1 LRVRSSIL
9 TAVALALA
17 VVRSASGQTER
28 VTGRTTDADSKEG
41 VPAVQV
47 IVTGTTIGAVTN
59 DSGRF
64 TLRNVPADAKTI
76 TVRRIGYRGTI
87 IPIVAGQTEY
97 SIVLT
102 RDVLQLEQQVVTGVA
117 TTVSSKNAV
126 TYDPVVTAEQL
137 NGAPTPTIENALQG
151 KVPGV
156 LVEQNSGAPGGG
168 LQVNVRGVTTINANS
183 QPL

>member
-1 LRVRSSIL
+1 M

-17 VVRSASGQTER
+17 VVRSASGQEAQR
-28 VTGRTTDADSKEG
+28 ITGRTVDADSKEP

-47 IVTGTTIGAVTN
+47 LVTGTTVGAVTN

-64 TLRNVPADAKTI
+64 ALRNVPSDAKTI
-76 TVRRIGYRGTI
+76 TIRRIGYHGVV
-87 IPIVAGQTEY
+87 IPITAGQTEY
-97 SIVLT
+97 TVSLT

-117 TTVSSKNAV
+117 TTVSSKNSV
-126 TYDPVVTAEQL
+126 TYDPVVTSEQL

-168 LQVNVRGVTTINANS
+168 LQVNVRG
-183 QPL
+183 